1 MRPVLFKRWITG
13 IKCPNGT
20 TMHPY
25 YKNTNCYEEEFTQ
38 EGNFHEWFNTS
49 SGVIALVELPDGTIE
64 ELPSSSIK
72 FVDKL
77 NLNE

>member
-1 MRPVLFKRWITG
+1 MRPVLFKKWIPG
-13 IKCPNGT
+13 IKTGGYSPR
-20 TMHPY
+20 Y
-25 YKNTNCYEEEFTQ
+25 YINTNCYEEEFTQ